1 MMSHIYHFLLS
12 YVIPY
17 LFISKIFIR
26 ESHFVVVVVV
36 DDVAVIVVVDFVM
49 KKKNEK
55 RWGEMVK
62 KNGENSSPLIVLPV
76 DRLNGN

>member
-26 ESHFVVVVVV
+26 ESHFVVV
-36 DDVAVIVVVDFVM
+36 DFVM
-49 KKKNEK
+49 EKIKEK
-55 RWGEMVK
+55 RWGKMVK